1 MIKYIQRYWYFTVA
15 LYIICPIQSDTRSP
29 EPLEVPWRLSFASPW
44 RRFTAALW
52 GWCLGWRRWTRTCT
66 AVVLVIQVIYA
77 NRSAI
82 TERIQKTQCVL
93 FSFNRNS
100 DMIQT
105 YEIYLC
111 AIRMLYVHDV
121 CCCWPW
127 GAENNHR
134 NKHEEA
140 HTQSTTNLFASLLKM
155 HLYDAY

>member
-1 MIKYIQRYWYFTVA
+1 M
-15 LYIICPIQSDTRSP
+15 CPIQSDTRSP

-52 GWCLGWRRWTRTCT
+52 GWCLGWRRWTRTCM
-66 AVVLVIQVIYA
+66 AVVLVIHVIYS
-77 NRSAI
+77 NRSPV
-82 TERIQKTQCVL
+82 TERIRKTQCVPS
-93 FSFNRNS
+93 SFHRNS
-100 DMIQT
+100 DIIHQYTSGNSRGDRHMKS
-105 YEIYLC
+105 IYV
-111 AIRMLYVHDV
+111 LYTIYDI
-121 CCCWPW
+121 CCCWFW